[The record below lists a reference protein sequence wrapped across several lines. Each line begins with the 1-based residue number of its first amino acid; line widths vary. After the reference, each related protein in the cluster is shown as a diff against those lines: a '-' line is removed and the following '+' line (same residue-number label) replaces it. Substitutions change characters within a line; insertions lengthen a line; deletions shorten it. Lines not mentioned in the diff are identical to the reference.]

1 MEDPV
6 VLLAV
11 LSAFLWILAIGGIVA
26 DYILPRIEPLDRF
39 INSLPM
45 MQQEEGFDGQ

>member
-6 VLLAV
+6 ALLAF
-11 LSAFLWILAIGGIVA
+11 LSAFLWTLAIGGIIA
-26 DYILPRIEPLDRF
+26 DYVLPRIEPLNRF